1 MLRGSK
7 LGSLLGNVCVCSADR
22 DRSHSLQLPK
32 RLAIE
37 RIVKLLRKIHADD
50 LAADLITEYKLPE
63 QIQ

>member
-1 MLRGSK
+1 MLGD
-7 LGSLLGNVCVCSADR
+7 LCSG
-22 DRSHSLQLPK
+22 HVVTVVLTTFK

-37 RIVKLLRKIHADD
+37 RIVKLLRRIHADD